1 MSRKV
6 FRTAFFL
13 FLLSVAIPVIAQ
25 HHSSDSQ
32 LDQYVEQ
39 VSELSSRARANV
51 YFANPQSL
59 FKGVQV
65 SFVNVGTGNI
75 TFLRRD
81 LVTSGRMPLALAR
94 VYDSSAKSSVE
105 FGAGWRLSAA
115 EMISVGDAKAH
126 LFREDGSIIDFVK
139 SSDTAFRL
147 EKDYP
152 SDYSTLIMNSP
163 DTITASLR
171 TGFVKEFKLIG
182 DSFRL
187 VKVTDRNGNEVR
199 LSYDKGL
206 LSKLENSNHFVQ
218 LTRNGKGR
226 VVAAQDDQGRSVRYV
241 YNDKAQLIEVDDLG
255 GKAWQY
261 AYTDEGRLKTATDPL
276 QRLNFAIF
284 YDDAGRVRRLQLPP
298 GVMQFNYDVENRSTT
313 VIDRKDLV
321 SKFFQNEEGIT
332 TRIVN
337 ALGEETAIGLDQSRN
352 PISLSRNGAV
362 IEKMEYDQQHRIL
375 ARHSITDSGTVDR
388 KYGYDPATGL
398 LANIHS
404 SADGDFAFARDG
416 KGNLSSATLTD
427 GLHKYGYS
435 DAGDL
440 ANFSAGNTKIR
451 LSQDGD
457 GLIASLTEPKDAVST
472 MRYNAGGELSEVTF
486 ASGRT
491 AKYTYGSSGLR
502 SKLSYNDG
510 WAVEYSYDPAGNL
523 ASTKILDPKG
533 VQIGGQV
540 LTLDESY
547 RLIKQVTFA
556 GKVTEF
562 EYDKNGNLTL
572 IKQGKSSTRFEY
584 DALNRLTAIITPEGE
599 RLPHPYQPG
608 ERSIVEEYEHSKP
621 LVGDRWDTG
630 LTFGLQYEILATRS
644 LSGSLGPVRFA
655 ENLGTFQ
662 LQNAEGTEIVTPD
675 AALEQPLHKLQ
686 LVSDG
691 TPLQGRQNQFN
702 RPFNPV
708 FMPAEYATIN
718 CCPMC
723 IINPVRCWEC
733 DPGPTDPTSI
743 TSMDPDQED
752 LGSTSFQVT
761 FTGTFSGTLP
771 RITFDKAGISVTIQ
785 SHTAFSISATFD
797 ITNATVGTYVV
808 TVTDTGGS
816 DTASL
821 TLSPFINSIDPA
833 MGLVGNSVPVT
844 ISGKGFGTAPSL
856 TLGGGITV
864 SIGSASDT
872 QITASLSIPSTAAGG
887 DQTLT
892 VTNQGFSTQGDT
904 FFVQIPKFFTA
915 TNFVQTTDP
924 QDTACPSGT
933 TGFFGIV
940 FYQVSDQSGNPIQV
954 AGLTPQEI
962 FSVNG
967 QPALST
973 YSPFATPV
981 STPFGGSFEDKP
993 VGSCIT
999 VQPGQNL
1006 CVDVV
1011 QNFNIVVPSLSGGS
1025 ATYPISTQT
1034 QRRDCQQ
1041 GIRVTITPGSSFTL
1055 GTVN

>member
-1 MSRKV
+1 MLRKV
-6 FRTAFFL
+6 FRTVFFL
-13 FLLSVAIPVIAQ
+13 VLLSFAIPVIAQ

-81 LVTSGRMPLALAR
+81 LVASGRMPLVLAR
-94 VYDSSAKSSVE
+94 VYDSSVKSSVD

-115 EMISVGDAKAH
+115 ETISIGDAKAH

-139 SSDTAFRL
+139 SSDTVFRL

-152 SDYSTLIMNSP
+152 SDYSVLIMNSP
-163 DTITASLR
+163 DAITVSLR
-171 TGFVKEFKLIG
+171 TGFVKEFKLIEG
-182 DSFRL
+182 SFRL
-187 VKVTDRNGNEVR
+187 AAVTDRNGNEVR

-206 LSKLENSNHFVQ
+206 LSRLENSSHFVQ
-218 LTRNGKGR
+218 LTRNEKGR
-226 VVAAQDDQGRSVRYV
+226 VIAAQDDQGRSVHYV
-241 YNDKAQLIEVDDLG
+241 YDNRAQLIEADDLG
-255 GKAWQY
+255 GRAWQY
-261 AYTDEGRLKTATDPL
+261 AYTDEGKLKTAIDPL
-276 QRLNFAIF
+276 QRLNFAVF
-284 YDDAGRVRRLQLPP
+284 YDDAARVRRLQLPS
-298 GVMQFNYDVENRSTT
+298 GVIQFNYDVENRSTT

-321 SKFFQNEEGIT
+321 SKFFQNDDGIT

-352 PISLSRNGAV
+352 PIVLSRNGSV
-362 IEKMEYDQQHRIL
+362 IEKMEYDQEHRIL

-388 KYGYDPATGL
+388 RYGYDPTTGL

-404 SADGDFAFARDG
+404 SADGNFVFARDG
-416 KGNLSSATLTD
+416 KGNLSSASLTD
-427 GLHKYGYS
+427 GLHKYSYS

-440 ANFSAGNTKIR
+440 ANFSAGDTKIG
-451 LSQDGD
+451 LSQDRD
-457 GLIASLTEPKDAVST
+457 GLIASLTELKGAVST
-472 MRYNAGGELSEVTF
+472 MRYKAGGELSEVIF

-491 AKYTYGSSGLR
+491 AKYTYGASGLR

-547 RLIKQVTFA
+547 RLIQQATFA
-556 GKVTEF
+556 GKITNF
-562 EYDKNGNLTL
+562 EYDKNGNLTM
-572 IKQGKSSTRFEY
+572 IKEGKSITKFEY
-584 DALNRLTAIITPEGE
+584 DALNRLTEIITPQGE

-630 LTFGLQYEILATRS
+630 LTFGLQSEILAARS
-644 LSGSLGPVRFA
+644 LSGSLGPIRFA

-675 AALEQPLHKLQ
+675 TALEQPLHKLQ
-686 LVSDG
+686 LVSEG
-691 TPLQGRQNQFN
+691 TPLQSRQNQFN

-723 IINPVRCWEC
+723 ITNPARCWEC

-761 FTGTFSGTLP
+761 FTGTFSGSVP
-771 RITFDKAGISVTIQ
+771 HITFDKSGISATIQ
-785 SHTAFSISATFD
+785 SHNTFGISATFD

-821 TLSPFINSIDPA
+821 TLSPFINSIEPA
-833 MGLVGNSVPVT
+833 RGLAGGSVDVT
-844 ISGKGFGTAPSL
+844 ISGKGFGTNPSI
-856 TLGGGITV
+856 TVGGGVTV
-864 SIGSASDT
+864 TRNSTSDT
-872 QITASLSIPSTAAGG
+872 QITATLNIPNTAGG
-887 DQTLT
+887 DQPLT

-904 FFVQIPKFFTA
+904 FFGQVPSHLGVITDTGATQNFSCSVFGLNYNGIQRQILYNVLDQQTQPIQAHMTVSESFGAISNSCGGPNTPTPTTGA
-915 TNFVQTTDP
+915 TTDP
-924 QDTACPSGT
+924 TGTFPGPDLLAICSSACLPA
-933 TGFFGIV
+933 
-940 FYQVSDQSGNPIQV
+940 DASGNPTGSCTLKVNQTWTANNLSV
-954 AGLTPQEI
+954 RTNVVTYNCNDVTVTPQ
-962 FSVNG
+962 
-967 QPALST
+967 
-973 YSPFATPV
+973 
-981 STPFGGSFEDKP
+981 
-993 VGSCIT
+993 
-999 VQPGQNL
+999 
-1006 CVDVV
+1006 
-1011 QNFNIVVPSLSGGS
+1011 
-1025 ATYPISTQT
+1025 
-1034 QRRDCQQ
+1034 
-1041 GIRVTITPGSSFTL
+1041 
-1055 GTVN
+1055 